1 MKNDSYSKER
11 GLFDSDFEERSL
23 IGTININASESKVL
37 EQRETTIGMSVC
49 SCGRNDAFK
58 IFFRCYNVVA
68 KCTAC
73 DNEAVVYQG

>member
-1 MKNDSYSKER
+1 MNDSYSKKR
-11 GLFDSDFEERSL
+11 GLFDSAFETSDL
-23 IGTININASESKVL
+23 ISTVNVAASDSKVL
-37 EQRETTIGMSVC
+37 EQNNDSIGMSVC

-58 IFFRCYNVVA
+58 IFFRNYQVVA